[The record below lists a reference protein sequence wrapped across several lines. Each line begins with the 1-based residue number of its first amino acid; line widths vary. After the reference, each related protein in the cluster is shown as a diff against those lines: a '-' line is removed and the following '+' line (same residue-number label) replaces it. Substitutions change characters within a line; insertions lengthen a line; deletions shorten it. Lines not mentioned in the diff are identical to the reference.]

1 MSIVSLRNLI
11 KRYGSIIAVDNVS
24 IDIRENEIFGLLG
37 PNGAG
42 KSTIIKLIAGLLKPD
57 SGIVNIYSK
66 NCMDNIMEIKR
77 MLGIVPQELA
87 IYENISAWE
96 NVEFFG
102 SLYGLRGKDL
112 KDRVNTALEFVELNE
127 RVNDKPKNFSGG
139 MKRRLNI
146 ACSIV
151 HQPKIIIMDEPTVG
165 IDTQSRNHILNSVTQ
180 LNKMGSTIIYTSHYI
195 DEVESLCSCIGIIDN
210 GKLIACGSKHEL
222 RKLVD
227 TEETISIETTG
238 ITADSVNE
246 IKQLKNLL
254 NVLVDQNNI
263 TINTLDSH
271 NSLQDILFILTKN
284 DIKIKN
290 LSIKEPNLES
300 VFLSLTGRNLRD

>member
-1 MSIVSLRNLI
+1 MSILSLRNLI

-24 IDIRENEIFGLLG
+24 LDIRENEIFGLLG

-42 KSTIIKLIAGLLKPD
+42 KSTIIKIIGGLLKPD
-57 SGIVNIYSK
+57 SGMVNIFSK
-66 NCMDNIMEIKR
+66 NSIDNIMEIKR

-87 IYENISAWE
+87 IYENISARE

-102 SLYGLRGKDL
+102 SLYGLRGKAL
-112 KDRVNTALEFVELNE
+112 REKVNTALEFVELNE
-127 RVNDKPKNFSGG
+127 RLNDKPKNFSGG

-210 GKLIACGSKHEL
+210 GKLIACGSKQEL

-227 TEETISIETTG
+227 TEETIFIETTG
-238 ITADSVNE
+238 VTTDSVNE

-254 NVLVDQNNI
+254 NVVVDQNNI
-263 TINTLDSH
+263 AINTLDSH

-284 DIKIKN
+284 GSKIRN

-300 VFLSLTGRNLRD
+300 VFLSLTGKNLRD